1 MNEGVTWAG
10 AARLLLYVGALL
22 DINSQTF
29 LLTAADDY
37 VFDFLERPDQESF
50 QSIKHF

>member
-1 MNEGVTWAG
+1 
-10 AARLLLYVGALL
+10 VGALL

-50 QSIKHF
+50 HSDSHC

>member
-1 MNEGVTWAG
+1 
-10 AARLLLYVGALL
+10 VGALL